1 VIVWSVL
8 HAVLALAMEE
18 RHDIRRTAERMAALS
33 EEVLHQHG
41 TNVHDR
47 VRGS

>member
-1 VIVWSVL
+1 VIVWSLL

-33 EEVLHQHG
+33 EEVLHQH
-41 TNVHDR
+41 R
-47 VRGS
+47 SSVRNRFRGG